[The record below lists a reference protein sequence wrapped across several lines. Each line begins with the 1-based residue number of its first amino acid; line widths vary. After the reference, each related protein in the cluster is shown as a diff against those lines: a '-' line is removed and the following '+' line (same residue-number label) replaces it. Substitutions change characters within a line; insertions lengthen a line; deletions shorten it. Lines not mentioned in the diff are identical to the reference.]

1 MGWLKKQHKKLAAEF
16 ALEKAVDYHEAFGT
30 TPAVYNED
38 EDRIEELPAS
48 AYVIMI
54 LLHSNC
60 CDVYFCFQQVSLW
73 QQTYLKN
80 VCREVK

>member
-1 MGWLKKQHKKLAAEF
+1 MGWPKKQHKKLAVEF

-54 LLHSNC
+54 LLHSKC
-60 CDVYFCFQQVSLW
+60 SKVPLLVLIRLRLTFMSRSL
-73 QQTYLKN
+73 L
-80 VCREVK
+80 